1 MCSINLV
8 CDEDQVD
15 GVRIGTF
22 NYDLDSAENR
32 QSYSVGI
39 HGLDHGDSQELVL
52 KDYQNEPFYC
62 GATRAHDGHG
72 SVTGCSSSYSGDTES
87 DTCSNVVS
95 FTHDKGTLNL
105 LITDLS
111 RFTAHMGLLEYL
123 SVDAVDP
130 VNNPH
135 CMTVPNGD
143 SIEWQTPSHWDTQ
156 NQLNKNL
163 GQDGPVPPL
172 F

>member
-1 MCSINLV
+1 M
-8 CDEDQVD
+8 D

-95 FTHDKGTLNL
+95 FTHDKGTVNL

-163 GQDGPVPPL
+163 DQEGPVPPL